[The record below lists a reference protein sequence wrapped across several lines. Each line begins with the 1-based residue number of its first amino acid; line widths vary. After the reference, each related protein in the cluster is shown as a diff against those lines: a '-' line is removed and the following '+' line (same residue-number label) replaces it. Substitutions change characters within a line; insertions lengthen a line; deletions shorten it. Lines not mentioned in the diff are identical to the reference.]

1 MNVSSPSLECWLLE
15 TLRQAEEPLT
25 ADQILE
31 RVPALLVAGEHD
43 PRKKLKTLLTRPQ
56 VGHAARGRYVYLPS
70 RITGSMLRVPITG
83 RETES
88 GELWLAPELVYA
100 LWFNQMD
107 WGRIPPGSSAVCE
120 LPDGTKSRL
129 TVEQMARN

>member
-43 PRKKLKTLLTRPQ
+43 PRKKLKTLLTRPE

-70 RITGSMLRVPITG
+70 RITGSTLRLPITG
-83 RETES
+83 REVDD
-88 GELWLAPELVYA
+88 GYLRLGPELVYT
-100 LWFNQMD
+100 LWFRQME
-107 WGRIPPGSSAVCE
+107 WERVPPGSSATCE
-120 LPDGTKSRL
+120 LPDGSRSML
-129 TVEQMARN
+129 T